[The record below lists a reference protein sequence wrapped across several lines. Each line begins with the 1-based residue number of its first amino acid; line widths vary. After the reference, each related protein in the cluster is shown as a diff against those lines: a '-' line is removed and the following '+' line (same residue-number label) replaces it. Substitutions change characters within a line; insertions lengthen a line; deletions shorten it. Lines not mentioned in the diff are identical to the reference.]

1 MIFTTRSKKINV
13 STSIKICNHEISRVD
28 HSKFL
33 GIVIDDKLNWSYHIN
48 SIKNKIAKGI
58 GVICKAKR
66 FLSKKTLLTLYYSFI
81 YPYLHYGIS
90 ARGNT
95 YKSYID
101 PLIKIQKRAIRIISS
116 ARHDAHSEPL
126 FCELNLLPLC
136 KIYIMNVQMFMFKY
150 YHGLLPKVFENMF
163 TSNTSVH
170 EHYTRQQVKYHSPLW
185 RLEIVRRGIRIQGA
199 RFWNYMLDKINY
211 MCSPLTYKF
220 HLKRFL
226 LNNGIDL

>member
-1 MIFTTRSKKINV
+1 
-13 STSIKICNHEISRVD
+13 
-28 HSKFL
+28 
-33 GIVIDDKLNWSYHIN
+33 
-48 SIKNKIAKGI
+48 
-58 GVICKAKR
+58 
-66 FLSKKTLLTLYYSFI
+66 
-81 YPYLHYGIS
+81 
-90 ARGNT
+90 
-95 YKSYID
+95 
-101 PLIKIQKRAIRIISS
+101 
-116 ARHDAHSEPL
+116 
-126 FCELNLLPLC
+126 
-136 KIYIMNVQMFMFKY
+136 MFMFEY

-170 EHYTRQQVKYHSPLW
+170 EHYTRQQVKYHSPIW